1 MALLISGL
9 FKVLIAVL
17 GVLVVRGML
26 LWFDGTKAGKK
37 FVDERVNKW
46 SEDGQAKYYTGR
58 IIGACILVGL
68 ALF

>member
-37 FVDERVNKW
+37 FIADRVDKW
-46 SEDGQAKYYTGR
+46 GEDAQAKYYTGR
-58 IIGACILVGL
+58 IVGACLLVGL